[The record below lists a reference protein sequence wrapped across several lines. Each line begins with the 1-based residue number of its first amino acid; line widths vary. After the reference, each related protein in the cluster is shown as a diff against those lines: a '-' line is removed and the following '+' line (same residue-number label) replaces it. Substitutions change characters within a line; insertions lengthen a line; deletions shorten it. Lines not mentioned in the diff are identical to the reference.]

1 MKQTHIRISD
11 ARGGFRVAIIAKNG
25 EMLMQSE
32 ILESI
37 LSVCKNLTA
46 SLVVNKAKRPMLDS
60 MREAYHFRMP
70 MVYTGKDAKLIKFMK
85 RVSLIDKDID
95 AEFKV
100 I

>member
-37 LSVCKNLTA
+37 LAVCKNVTA
-46 SLVVNKAKRPMLDS
+46 ALVVNKAKRPMLDS
-60 MREAYHFRMP
+60 MREAYYFRMT
-70 MVYTGKDAKLIKFMK
+70 MVYEGKNEKMQKFMK
-85 RVSLIDKDID
+85 
-95 AEFKV
+95 KV
-100 I
+100 EMVQAHSAA

>member
-37 LSVCKNLTA
+37 LAVCKNVTA
-46 SLVVNKAKRPMLDS
+46 ALVVNKAKRPMLDS

-85 RVSLIDKDID
+85 KVSLIDETID